1 MAAFATMLN
10 CELTPGTPQILE
22 RLKPHH
28 EISGV
33 IGISGELS
41 GTVILST
48 DRGVAEKATQV
59 MFDTTGDVS
68 DDEIIDVIGELT
80 NMVAGGAKAELELA
94 NMCLALPAVIMGTDH
109 CIALGSRVEPVL
121 LPFASKWGPLAV
133 QFGFLEPAG
142 QLSTSQRNNWVH
154 R

>member
-10 CELTPGTPQILE
+10 CELNPGTPQILE

-68 DDEIIDVIGELT
+68 DDEAHCRMSCCRIPERRFTTPGDGHGGTCLGQRHGDGQP
-80 NMVAGGAKAELELA
+80 NACSAAGHQRMLSVEVRLH
-94 NMCLALPAVIMGTDH
+94 DH
-109 CIALGSRVEPVL
+109 TFIVSCSDRSASR
-121 LPFASKWGPLAV
+121 
-133 QFGFLEPAG
+133 
-142 QLSTSQRNNWVH
+142 
-154 R
+154 